1 MIQRIQSVYLLVVT
15 ILIIICLCSPVG
27 SYIGSDYSVS
37 ALTNLCLTMAD
48 GTKVL
53 LLLWV
58 LVCDF
63 VWLLRF
69 LLSALSSCLKN
80 DMLQIR
86 LTIFST
92 ILLIGY
98 YATLVTFIF
107 MLKEES
113 MTFSLSWT
121 VCLPLVAIIL
131 NWLAIRAIGKDEV
144 LVKAYDR
151 LR

>member
-48 GTKVL
+48 GTKDYAPWALFVILLVVAVL
-53 LLLWV
+53 A
-58 LVCDF
+58 F
-63 VWLLRF
+63 GTIF
-69 LLSALSSCLKN
+69 LFKKR
-80 DMLQIR
+80 MLQIR

-107 MLKEES
+107 IVERRVYDI
-113 MTFSLSWT
+113 FSFMDCVSA
-121 VCLPLVAIIL
+121 VGCHHFE
-131 NWLAIRAIGKDEV
+131 LACHPRHW
-144 LVKAYDR
+144 
-151 LR
+151 

>member
-48 GTKVL
+48 GTKDYAPWALFVILLVVAVL
-53 LLLWV
+53 A
-58 LVCDF
+58 F
-63 VWLLRF
+63 GTIF
-69 LLSALSSCLKN
+69 LFKKR
-80 DMLQIR
+80 MLQIR
-86 LTIFST
+86 LTI
-92 ILLIGY
+92 LIGY

-113 MTFSLSWT
+113 MTFSPSWT